1 MTIHIPISDLEP
13 NIRTL
18 YLENNIFELSLD
30 YQTNAITGYFKNK
43 GIYEEVEL
51 FNFSKVCKMDNRWT
65 GYELHQS
72 TFEITIQ
79 ITGLNK

>member
-1 MTIHIPISDLEP
+1 MTIHIPISYLEP

-30 YQTNAITGYFKNK
+30 YRPNAITGYFKNK

-51 FNFSKVCKMDNRWT
+51 FNFSKVCKMDNRFT
-65 GYELHQS
+65 SYKIHKRKTELII
-72 TFEITIQ
+72 EII
-79 ITGLNK
+79 

>member
-51 FNFSKVCKMDNRWT
+51 FNFSKVCKMDNRFT
-65 GYELHQS
+65 SYKIHKNK
-72 TFEITIQ
+72 TEIILE
-79 ITGLNK
+79 IVGL

>member
-30 YQTNAITGYFKNK
+30 YQPNAITGYFKNK

-51 FNFSKVCKMDNRWT
+51 FNFSKVCKMDNRFT
-65 GYELHQS
+65 SYKIHKNK
-72 TFEITIQ
+72 TEIILE
-79 ITGLNK
+79 IVGL